1 MHIYIILFYF
11 FFFWKK
17 KEKKRTLCVCDLK
30 HVTLRCCILKMTNKG
45 LSQIFWCSAAC
56 LICSFQYVIRT
67 KIMIKV
73 ILMII
78 IVGI

>member
-11 FFFWKK
+11 FGKK
-17 KEKKRTLCVCDLK
+17 KKRTLCVCDLK

-56 LICSFQYVIRT
+56 LICSFQYIIWT
-67 KIMIKV
+67 KV
-73 ILMII
+73 ITKNNFNYNNC
-78 IVGI
+78 GI